1 MDIRIFKFSP
11 FQLVIF
17 SLIGGITFGV
27 LVGKPAGKVELDAM
41 LYTAESASAWTLIF
55 PRYSVV
61 IPQGLEYKAPLSLA
75 PPNRQPEF
83 MGFINLWLEVAK
95 TKGLIN
101 RLETYWIYGR
111 TEKEDGK

>member
-1 MDIRIFKFSP
+1 
-11 FQLVIF
+11 
-17 SLIGGITFGV
+17 
-27 LVGKPAGKVELDAM
+27 M

-75 PPNRQPEF
+75 LPNRHPEF
-83 MGFINLWLEVAK
+83 MGFINLWLKVAK

-101 RLETYWIYGR
+101 RLEAYWIYGR